1 MEKFLVN
8 LSFPQGAFHVFNFKS
23 VNLSLV
29 DKIIHILILGALAVL
44 VIVFIIDLMKEE
56 K

>member
-1 MEKFLVN
+1 MKKYVL
-8 LSFPQGAFHVFNFKS
+8 LSIFPPGAFHVFNFKS
-23 VNLSLV
+23 INLSLV

-44 VIVFIIDLMKEE
+44 VIMIINYLTNEE

>member
-1 MEKFLVN
+1 MKKYVL
-8 LSFPQGAFHVFNFKS
+8 LSIFPPGAFHVFNFKS

-44 VIVFIIDLMKEE
+44 VIMIINYLTNEE

>member
-8 LSFPQGAFHVFNFKS
+8 LSFPPGAFHVFNFKS
-23 VNLSLV
+23 INLSLA

-44 VIVFIIDLMKEE
+44 VIMIINYLTNEE

>member
-1 MEKFLVN
+1 MKKYVL
-8 LSFPQGAFHVFNFKS
+8 LSIFPPGAFHVFNFKS